1 MFCFQI
7 YQDLKSR
14 QISETFKKIVSRRD
28 GIRSFGGT
36 SGISSE
42 GTQHSYAGEGQQALC
57 VCLRACAC
65 PCVLVMNFIAPV
77 NDFCVHD

>member
-42 GTQHSYAGEGQQALC
+42 GTQHSYAGEGQQAVC
-57 VCLRACAC
+57 VCACV
-65 PCVLVMNFIAPV
+65 CVSV
-77 NDFCVHD
+77 CVSDEFYRTGERFLCA

>member
-57 VCLRACAC
+57 VFACLCVSVCVSEEFYRTGERFLCA
-65 PCVLVMNFIAPV
+65 
-77 NDFCVHD
+77 